1 VNGVLVSSALRTCSI
16 KSGMSATV
24 GTFERSSGESQWRVP
39 SLDSLTFVVVENP
52 EKIKSMIL
60 GDSSGSVIVIA
71 PSKRRL

>member
-1 VNGVLVSSALRTCSI
+1 
-16 KSGMSATV
+16 M
-24 GTFERSSGESQWRVP
+24 P

-71 PSKRRL
+71 PSKRRLSIFSWVRPVSSESSRNSEVLMDSFFSMCPPMAL